1 VTRRALGGLLAVVL
15 ASGCA
20 RDPIRVTDLPTID
33 SAAALAHMVRLTSD
47 AFEGRA
53 PGSAGE
59 TLTVD
64 YLIQQFRAAGLKPGN
79 PDGSFVQHVP
89 LVGLTP
95 SGFDPLTVRHGRR
108 TSTFAMHDEVVA
120 FSPRVTDRVALADS
134 ELVFAGY
141 GVQAPEYEWDDF
153 GDLDVTGKTLIV
165 LVNDPPVTDD
175 AGELDDS
182 MFGGRAMTYYG
193 RWTYKFAKAAELG
206 AAGVFVVHER
216 DTAGYG
222 FAVVQGFEGER
233 FDVVT
238 ADGNSS
244 QPAIEGWLSRAAAT
258 RLLALAGRD
267 YETLKI
273 AAARPD
279 FRAIPLG
286 LTASMAF
293 SQVARTFE
301 SQNVIA
307 RLPGRVPDRA
317 DESVAFVAHW
327 DHLGVTTGNAG
338 RVIYRGA
345 KDNASG
351 VAALIEIARA
361 MTRID
366 PAPSRSI
373 LFLAVTAEEQG
384 LLGSEYYVQHPL
396 YPLDRTLAVI
406 NLDANLAMWGRTRD
420 VMVIGMGASDLDD
433 YLEMAAAEQGR
444 FIGPDLEPEKGLY
457 YRSDHFS
464 FARAGVPSLLTS
476 DGIHYLGRAEDYGSA
491 RKSAYLT
498 EDYHT
503 PSDVVKP
510 GWDLSGF
517 AEDCR
522 LLMAVAYRVA
532 EADRYPEW
540 SADHEFKAARDAQLA
555 NRLPDD

>member
-1 VTRRALGGLLAVVL
+1 VTRRTIGGLLAAML

-20 RDPIRVTDLPTID
+20 RAPLRVNDLPTIN
-33 SAAALAHMVRLTSD
+33 SAAALAHIVRLTSD
-47 AFEGRA
+47 AFQGRA

-59 TLTVD
+59 ILTVD
-64 YLIQQFRAAGLKPGN
+64 YLVQQFRAAGLEPGN
-79 PDGSFVQHVP
+79 PDGSFVQRVP

-95 SGFDPLTVRHGRR
+95 SDFAPLTVRGGGR
-108 TSTFAMHDEVVA
+108 TSAFAMHDEVVA
-120 FSPRVTDRVALADS
+120 FSSRVADRVALTGS
-134 ELVFAGY
+134 QLVFAGY
-141 GVQAPEYEWDDF
+141 GVQAPEYGWDDF
-153 GDLDVTGKTLIV
+153 GDLDVKGKTLIV

-175 AGELDDS
+175 AGEPDAS

-216 DTAGYG
+216 GAAGYG
-222 FAVVQGFEGER
+222 FTVVQGFEGER
-233 FDVVT
+233 FDLVT
-238 ADGNSS
+238 ADGNGN
-244 QPAIEGWLSRAAAT
+244 QPAVEGWLSHAAAA

-267 YETLKI
+267 YETLKM
-273 AAARPD
+273 AAARPG
-279 FRAIPLG
+279 FRAFPLG

-293 SQVARTFE
+293 SQATRTVE

-307 RLPGRVPDRA
+307 RLPGRVPGRA

-327 DHLGVTTGNAG
+327 DHLGVTTGDAG
-338 RVIYRGA
+338 PVVYRGA

-361 MTRID
+361 MTRIE

-384 LLGSEYYVQHPL
+384 LLGSEYYVRHPL

-420 VMVIGMGASDLDD
+420 VMVIGMGASELDD
-433 YLEMAAAEQGR
+433 YLETAATEQGR
-444 FIGPDLEPEKGLY
+444 FLGPDLEPESGVY

-476 DGIHYLGRAEDYGSA
+476 DGIHYLGRAEDYGRA
-491 RKSAYLT
+491 RQSAYLT

-503 PSDVVKP
+503 PTDVVKS

-532 EADRYPEW
+532 EANRYPEW
-540 SADHEFKAARDAQLA
+540 SADHEFRATRDAQLA
-555 NRLPDD
+555 NRSSGN